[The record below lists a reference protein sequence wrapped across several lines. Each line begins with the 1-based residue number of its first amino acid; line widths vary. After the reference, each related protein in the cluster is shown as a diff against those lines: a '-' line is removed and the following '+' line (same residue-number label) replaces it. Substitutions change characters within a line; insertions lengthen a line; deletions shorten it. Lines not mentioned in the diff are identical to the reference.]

1 MSKRHIVILL
11 AVVAF
16 GVLPARAAAN
26 HLSEVAGQT
35 IKSNDPGI
43 TGSFPD
49 CPMIHYH
56 GTLLV
61 YDEEAGRW
69 LTVGEPPNNNCGH
82 GLVEVLPHL
91 SGEYVAAW
99 PESDPWTST
108 EWCTAGEDDSVL
120 SAQIATSQQAV
131 RSTAP
136 GAEPTTVAQE
146 VPQEEE
152 RGLCDR
158 FLDFFRDRPE
168 PTDWADAAF
177 QGVSGGFSPKTV
189 ADATDIIV
197 EAAPS
202 IKAKIDN
209 INQYTQVYGPLIR
222 TKPKPVAPTLSQR
235 FWRWAASQVFFW
247 D

>member
-16 GVLPARAAAN
+16 GVLPARADAD
-26 HLSEVAGQT
+26 HTSIVAGV
-35 IKSNDPGI
+35 IIRSDAPGV

-49 CPMIHYH
+49 CLMIHYH
-56 GTLLV
+56 GDLSF
-61 YDEEAGRW
+61 YDTIFGVWVSREDPG
-69 LTVGEPPNNNCGH
+69 GDCGH

-99 PESDPWTST
+99 PDSNAWTSP
-108 EWCTAGEDDSVL
+108 EWCTVGEDDSVL

-146 VPQEEE
+146 VPQEQE

-158 FLDFFRDRPE
+158 FFDFFRDRPE

-177 QGVSGGFSPKTV
+177 SGVSGGFSPKTI

-202 IKAKIDN
+202 IKAKMDN
-209 INQYTQVYGPLIR
+209 INQYEQVYGPLIR
-222 TKPKPVAPTLSQR
+222 TKPKPVALTWSQR
-235 FWRWAASQVFFW
+235 FWRWAASQVPFW

>member
-16 GVLPARAAAN
+16 GVFPARAGAD
-26 HLSEVAGQT
+26 HVGVVAGVA
-35 IKSNDPGI
+35 IASGDPGD
-43 TGSFPD
+43 TKSFPD
-49 CPMIHYH
+49 CLMRHYH
-56 GTLLV
+56 GLLWV
-61 YDEEAGRW
+61 FDEALGHDVLRGAPD
-69 LTVGEPPNNNCGH
+69 TNCGW
-82 GLVEVLPHL
+82 GKITPAVHL
-91 SGEYVAAW
+91 SGEYVPAW
-99 PESDPWTST
+99 PGSDPWTST
-108 EWCTAGEDDSVL
+108 EWCTSGEDDSVL

-131 RSTAP
+131 SSTAP

-146 VPQEEE
+146 VPQEEQ

-189 ADATDIIV
+189 ALATDIIV

-202 IKAKIDN
+202 IKAKMDN
-209 INQYTQVYGPLIR
+209 INQYEQVYGPLIR
-222 TKPKPVAPTLSQR
+222 TTPKPVALTWSQR
-235 FWRWAASQVFFW
+235 FWRWAASQVPFW